1 MELTKIR
8 GNTYFIDAP
17 TNTGVY
23 IFKNK
28 NCLLIDTGIGNSQA
42 KKVDEVL
49 TENNIHVKYIVNTH
63 SHMDHCG
70 GNVYFQESYPG
81 CIVYTSEQEKVYMEN
96 PHLYAS
102 MLFSSSPIKEL
113 HKKHKP
119 FKVDF
124 TLDLGINKIN
134 DEKFQI
140 LSLPGHSIGHIGV
153 VTSDLVCFLGD
164 ALFSQYTMNK
174 YSLPYLY
181 DIGESIS
188 SLNKIKDIEAD
199 YFLISHSEGFI
210 NKQELLSLVDLNLM
224 NIKKYEEQILELLDQ
239 PLTREE
245 ILENLIILNELPM
258 NFTQYHLY
266 LSSISAFITDLY
278 ERDLISF
285 SIENGKT
292 YYYR

>member
-1 MELTKIR
+1 
-8 GNTYFIDAP
+8 
-17 TNTGVY
+17 
-23 IFKNK
+23 
-28 NCLLIDTGIGNSQA
+28 
-42 KKVDEVL
+42 
-49 TENNIHVKYIVNTH
+49 
-63 SHMDHCG
+63 
-70 GNVYFQESYPG
+70 
-81 CIVYTSEQEKVYMEN
+81 
-96 PHLYAS
+96 